1 MDQRTRSLHH
11 PLCLKRLLLEQMHHR
26 VQQQHD
32 RLLDQGKL
40 RRMNR
45 SEQSLLCRH
54 SCLLGIYR
62 ELLHVER
69 QSFDHLDHQS

>member
-1 MDQRTRSLHH
+1 MDQRIRSLHH
-11 PLCLKRLLLEQMHHR
+11 PLCLAHLLLEQMHHL

-45 SEQSLLCRH
+45 NERSLQCRR

-69 QSFDHLDHQS
+69 QSF